1 MFREDTVVMKKVHAI
16 RELEQSRKMEVRL
29 ESGAQTEPGARDEVR
44 RLLHGLE
51 VHQVELEAQNEEL
64 GRARAEVETV
74 LEMYADFYD
83 YAPVGY
89 LALDREGTIHNINRT
104 GSRLLGLERS
114 HLNGRQLQLFISQ
127 ECRPV
132 LTAFLDTVFTSLSK
146 ETCEVVLLRDGVSQV
161 SVQIEAVSAASGK
174 ECRIALIDVSE
185 RKRAEEAL
193 KKVEEAAVEALQ
205 KVEEAV
211 VEALQKVEE
220 TEGSPLKLDETVRES
235 HKRLEETATQA
246 RRKVEKATNEAR
258 QKVADAAK
266 AAETLQRGEGSADLS
281 FGKVKMLAE
290 VARLKVESA
299 TEAAFQKVKATA
311 DVLQKEKGASDLLR
325 QDKVLAE
332 AATLA
337 KSQFLANMSHELRT
351 PMTGVIGMLD
361 LALSGNLDAE
371 QREFISAANSS
382 AHSLVRILND
392 ILDLTKIERGKLSIE
407 VNPFSLRECVEDT
420 LSILYPVV
428 KIKGIGLD
436 FTVAGNVPQD
446 VLGDQTRLN
455 QILTNLVG
463 NAVKFTRKGKVEIRV
478 SAGGGIPGEKREVT
492 FTVTDTGIGIPNDK
506 KHLLFHSFSQVD
518 DSHSRG
524 YGGTGLGLAISKE
537 LVELM
542 GGSIT
547 FTSEE
552 GAGSSFSFT
561 IPLAESI
568 REGDRRAVAGHHS
581 GKASPTAPEG
591 ERVLHLLLAEDDETI
606 RVFLGRMLAKMADY
620 QVDFAENGMM
630 AVEMWEKGAYD
641 LILMDVQMPL
651 LNGFEATGAIRE
663 KERERGGRTPVVA
676 MTAHA
681 AKEDEQRCLAAGMDG
696 FISKP
701 IDFKKSLQVIRD
713 TISRCPVKQADRERH
728 APAG

>member
-1 MFREDTVVMKKVHAI
+1 MIKAKKHVLE
-16 RELEQSRKMEVRL
+16 ELSRSKKEAHQKAQL
-29 ESGAQTEPGARDEVR
+29 EADAQTKPGARDEVR

-51 VHQVELEAQNEEL
+51 LHQAEVESQNEAL
-64 GRARAEVETV
+64 GRARSEVETV

-89 LALDREGTIHNINRT
+89 LALDREGSIRNINLT
-104 GSRLLGLERS
+104 GSKLLGYESS
-114 HLNGRQLQLFISQ
+114 HLNGRQFQLFVAEASH
-127 ECRPV
+127 PV
-132 LTAFLDTVFTSLSK
+132 LTAFLNTVFMSHSK
-146 ETCEVVLLRDGVSQV
+146 ETCEVSLLKDGVSQV

-174 ECRIALIDVSE
+174 ECRMALVDISD
-185 RKRAEEAL
+185 RKRAEQAL

-220 TEGSPLKLDETVRES
+220 TEGLPLRMEETTRES
-235 HKRLEETATQA
+235 HSRLEETATEA
-246 RRKVEKATNEAR
+246 RKKVERATSEAR
-258 QKVADAAK
+258 QKVTEAAK
-266 AAETLQRGEGSADLS
+266 AAETLKQGEGSADIA
-281 FGKVKMLAE
+281 FGKVKKLAE
-290 VARLKVESA
+290 VARLKVENA

-311 DVLQKEKGASDLLR
+311 DVLQKEKGAADLLR

-361 LALSGNLDAE
+361 LALSGTLDPE
-371 QREFISAANSS
+371 QREFISAAHAS

-392 ILDLTKIERGKLSIE
+392 ILDLTKIERSKLSIE
-407 VNPFSLRECVEDT
+407 IKPFSLRKCVEDT

-428 KIKGIGLD
+428 NIKGIDLD

-463 NAVKFTRKGKVEIRV
+463 NAVKFTKKGKVEIRV
-478 SAGGGIPGEKREVT
+478 SAGGGIPGGKRDVT
-492 FTVTDTGIGIPNDK
+492 FTITDTGIGIPNDK

-552 GAGSSFSFT
+552 GTGSAFSFT
-561 IPLAESI
+561 IPFAESGGESDI
-568 REGDRRAVAGHHS
+568 QAIHQS
-581 GKASPTAPEG
+581 GKAAPTAPE
-591 ERVLHLLLAEDDETI
+591 EESALRLLLAEDDETI
-606 RVFLGRMLAKMADY
+606 RCFLSRMLTLKANC
-620 QVDFAENGMM
+620 QVDLAENGMM

-641 LILMDVQMPL
+641 LILMDVQMPR
-651 LNGFEATGAIRE
+651 LNGFEATGVIRE
-663 KERERGGRTPVVA
+663 KERERDDRRIPIVA

-681 AKEDEQRCLAAGMDG
+681 AKEDEQRCLAAGMDD

-713 TISRCPVKQADRERH
+713 TISRSSALQADKK
-728 APAG
+728 AL

>member
-1 MFREDTVVMKKVHAI
+1 MIKGNVPVI
-16 RELEQSRKMEVRL
+16 GELERNRKKEAQL
-29 ESGAQTEPGARDEVR
+29 ELGAQTKPGARDEVR

-51 VHQVELEAQNEEL
+51 VHQAELERQNEAL
-64 GRARAEVETV
+64 GRARTEVETV

-89 LALDREGTIHNINRT
+89 LALDRKGTIHNINHT
-104 GSRLLGLERS
+104 GAKLLGLGSS
-114 HLNGRQLQLFISQ
+114 HLNGRQFQLFVAKAY
-127 ECRPV
+127 RPG
-132 LTAFLDTVFTSLSK
+132 LAAFLETVFTSTGK
-146 ETCEVVLLRDGVSQV
+146 ETCEVVLLSAGVSQI

-193 KKVEEAAVEALQ
+193 KKVEEAAVQALQ

-211 VEALQKVEE
+211 IEALQKVEE
-220 TEGSPLKLDETVRES
+220 TEGLPPGREETTGES
-235 HKRLEETATQA
+235 HSRLEETAKEA
-246 RRKVEKATNEAR
+246 RRKVERATNEAR
-258 QKVADAAK
+258 QKVTEAAK
-266 AAETLQRGEGSADLS
+266 TAETLQQGEGSADLAN
-281 FGKVKMLAE
+281 GKVKKLAE
-290 VARLKVESA
+290 VARLKVENA

-311 DVLQKEKGASDLLR
+311 DVLQKEKEASDLLR

-337 KSQFLANMSHELRT
+337 KGQFLANMSHELRT

-361 LALSGNLDAE
+361 LALCGQLGTE
-371 QREFISAANSS
+371 QREFISAAHSS
-382 AHSLVRILND
+382 AHSMVRILND
-392 ILDLTKIERGKLSIE
+392 ILDLTKMERGKLSIE
-407 VNPFSLRECVEDT
+407 VNPFSLRKCVEDT

-428 KIKGIGLD
+428 KMKGIGLD
-436 FTVAGNVPQD
+436 FTVAGNVPQTM
-446 VLGDQTRLN
+446 LGDQTRLN
-455 QILTNLVG
+455 QILTNLAG
-463 NAVKFTRKGKVEIRV
+463 NAVKFTKKGKVEIRV
-478 SAGGGIPGEKREVT
+478 SADGSIADGKQDVT
-492 FTVTDTGIGIPNDK
+492 FTVTDTGIGIPDDK
-506 KHLLFHSFSQVD
+506 KHLLFRSFSQVD

-524 YGGTGLGLAISKE
+524 YGGSGLGLVISKE

-542 GGSIT
+542 GGTIT

-552 GAGSSFSFT
+552 GAGSVFSFT

-568 REGDRRAVAGHHS
+568 PESGIQAVARHQT
-581 GKASPTAPEG
+581 GKAAPAAPEG
-591 ERVLHLLLAEDDETI
+591 ARIGRLLLAEDDAII
-606 RVFLGRMLAKMADY
+606 RVVLERMLTLANY
-620 QVDFAENGMM
+620 QVDAAENGMM

-663 KERERGGRTPVVA
+663 QELERGGRTPIIA

-681 AKEDEQRCLAAGMDG
+681 AKEDELRCLFAGMDN

-701 IDFKKSLQVIRD
+701 IDFKVSLQMIRD
-713 TISRCPVKQADRERH
+713 TISRCPALQADEETD
-728 APAG
+728 ALAV

>member
-1 MFREDTVVMKKVHAI
+1 MKKVQAI
-16 RELEQSRKMEVRL
+16 HESERSRKMEARFGL
-29 ESGAQTEPGARDEVR
+29 AAQTEPGARDEVR

-51 VHQVELEAQNEEL
+51 IHQVKMEAQNVEL

-114 HLNGRQLQLFISQ
+114 RLNGQQLQLFIV
-127 ECRPV
+127 EACRPV
-132 LTAFLDTVFTSLSK
+132 LAAFLDTVFTSLNK

-185 RKRAEEAL
+185 RKRAEEAF

-220 TEGSPLKLDETVRES
+220 TEELPLRIEETTGES
-235 HKRLEETATQA
+235 HKRLEETATEA
-246 RRKVEKATNEAR
+246 RRKVEKATSEAR
-258 QKVADAAK
+258 QKVTEAAK
-266 AAETLQRGEGSADLS
+266 AAEKLQRGEGSADLS
-281 FGKVKMLAE
+281 LGTVKKLAE
-290 VARLKVESA
+290 VARLKVENA

-332 AATLA
+332 AATVA

-361 LALSGNLDAE
+361 LALLGKLDAE
-371 QREFISAANSS
+371 QREFISAAHAS

-407 VNPFSLRECVEDT
+407 VKPFSLRKCVEDT
-420 LSILYPVV
+420 LSILHPVV

-455 QILTNLVG
+455 QVLTNLVG
-463 NAVKFTRKGKVEIRV
+463 NAVKFTKKGKVEIRV
-478 SAGGGIPGEKREVT
+478 SAGGGIPGGKRDVT
-492 FTVTDTGIGIPNDK
+492 FTVTDTGIGIPDDK

-542 GGSIT
+542 GGSVT

-552 GAGSSFSFT
+552 GVGSAFSFT
-561 IPLAESI
+561 IPLAESL
-568 REGDRRAVAGHHS
+568 RESGIQVVA
-581 GKASPTAPEG
+581 KATQPAQEG
-591 ERVLHLLLAEDDETI
+591 GRMLRLLLAEDDETI
-606 RVFLGRMLAKMADY
+606 RGFLGLMLTKLADF
-620 QVDFAENGMM
+620 QVDMAENGMI
-630 AVEMWEKGAYD
+630 AVKMWEKGTYD

-651 LNGFEATGAIRE
+651 LNGFEATEAIRE
-663 KERERGGRTPVVA
+663 KEQGRGGHIPIVA

-681 AKEDEQRCLAAGMDG
+681 AKEDEQRCLSSGMDG

-701 IDFKKSLQVIRD
+701 IDFEKSLQVIRD
-713 TISRCPVKQADRERH
+713 AIRRSPMLQADKKMH
-728 APAG
+728 ALRV